1 MNLNISANENGIGVT
16 INDVNLAKDLPA
28 VLVLQIQDLLNK
40 HKVVVFK
47 EQELADEQLSDFA
60 FLFGPPFVPDN
71 NFPVLGSQDS
81 SNPIVIV
88 GNQANE
94 YSKSYLGHQ
103 EVLPHSD
110 HQWLKCPSSA
120 SILYAIDIHP
130 SSAPTVWF
138 DMVQAYNMLD
148 AETKLIIEEIKTIT
162 FNPFYRPFGSVSA
175 KYVDRNKDVPPGNA
189 FPHPLVRTHPLTH
202 EKILYL
208 NIAYEL
214 EFVDIPFHMGNELF
228 SRLYEHI
235 INHSRKYEH
244 QWNNGDLVFWD
255 NRATLHYRPSFDSS
269 IRRVLKR
276 VTIAGE
282 APFNHIA

>member
-1 MNLNISANENGIGVT
+1 MNLNFSSNKNGIGVT
-16 INDVNLAKDLPA
+16 INNVNLAKDLSA
-28 VLVLQIQDLLNK
+28 LLVRQIQDLLNK
-40 HKVVVFK
+40 YKVVVFK
-47 EQELADEQLSDFA
+47 EQQLSDEQLSDFA

-71 NFPVLGSQDS
+71 KFPVLGSQDS

-120 SILYAIDIHP
+120 SMLYAIDIHP
-130 SSAPTVWF
+130 NSAPTVWF

-148 AETKLIIEEIKTIT
+148 PETKSNIDEIKSIT
-162 FNPFYRPFGSVSA
+162 FNPFYRPFGTVAA
-175 KYVDRNKDVPPGNA
+175 KYVDRSIDIPAGDT
-189 FPHPLVRTHPLTH
+189 FPHPLARTHPLTH

-214 EFVDIPFHMGNELF
+214 EFVDVPNKIGNELF
-228 SRLYEHI
+228 SKLYAHI
-235 INHSRKYEH
+235 INLSCKYEH

-255 NRATLHYRPSFDSS
+255 NRATIHYRPSFDARV
-269 IRRVLKR
+269 RRVLKR

-282 APFNHIA
+282 LPY